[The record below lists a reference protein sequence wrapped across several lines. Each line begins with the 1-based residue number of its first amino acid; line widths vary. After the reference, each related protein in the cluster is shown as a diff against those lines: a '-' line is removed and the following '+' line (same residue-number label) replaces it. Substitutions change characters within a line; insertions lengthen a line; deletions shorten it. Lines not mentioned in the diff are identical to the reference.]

1 MKLYRY
7 KGKELVIYRNK
18 STSSCAVWRGD
29 DPSRVAYFGGPAFEL
44 PGYSDLPNT
53 MFWCGTLQEACEEIL
68 SPADSGDW
76 YDRLP
81 DAPDA

>member
-18 STSSCAVWRGD
+18 STSSYAVWRRD
-29 DPSRVAYFGGPAFEL
+29 DPSRVAYFDGPAFEL
-44 PGYSDLPNT
+44 PGHSDFPGTMLP
-53 MFWCGTLQEACEEIL
+53 CYTLQEACEKIL
-68 SPADSGDW
+68 SPTDSEDW